1 MTTFPHCRVQCLL
14 RLILF
19 SQKLLS
25 SEHLRLAL
33 SSLGIV
39 ARSNGPALE
48 VYSIMAPH
56 PVFQCASRSRH
67 IESQKDTCLS
77 NVWYLHIE

>member
-1 MTTFPHCRVQCLL
+1 MTTFPHCRVQSIL
-14 RLILF
+14 RFILF

-33 SSLGIV
+33 PGLGSV

-56 PVFQCASRSRH
+56 PGFQCASRSRH

-77 NVWYLHIE
+77 SVW